1 MQRVRI
7 GLTGL
12 ACVFLLVLLA
22 AAFFGLT
29 NDERSNGALTVP
41 AKSGP
46 ETVGAQSTATPR
58 EPLAELGVT
67 PGFGGDGGA
76 GNSVAPEDPPPADPG
91 AAGGLEGSPSPA
103 PPQPR

>member
-29 NDERSNGALTVP
+29 NNEQTTGSLAAPDPAVP
-41 AKSGP
+41 VDGTNIVES
-46 ETVGAQSTATPR
+46 PR

-67 PGFGGDGGA
+67 PGFGGDA
-76 GNSVAPEDPPPADPG
+76 APANSVAPAPASSR
-91 AAGGLEGSPSPA
+91 AAPA
-103 PPQPR
+103 PAPAAR